1 LTEEWRDFS
10 LKLAT
15 LKLDGLEKGAIVTD
29 RGFVLLET
37 IPMTEHRLGSTELFS
52 LLLNDEL
59 DDLNA
64 WYQAGGCER
73 LKQLDM
79 IPFEAASYA
88 PPYRNPRKIWGI
100 GMNYWQK
107 AEDLASSP
115 PDREPICF
123 MKPDTS
129 LIGPNEYIRL
139 PVISQKVTAE
149 AELGLVIG
157 KICKD
162 VPESEAMSVVAGYVA
177 TLDMTAQD
185 IHAKNPRFLGRSKCF
200 DTFFSFGPHL
210 VTLDEC
216 RETDSLAIETVLNGN
231 VIYSNTISNMIYKL
245 PFIVSYFSAMM
256 TLLPGDIIMTG
267 TPGSTII
274 REGDT
279 VACHIDGFESLRNPV
294 KN

>member
-1 LTEEWRDFS
+1 

-15 LKLDGLEKGAIVTD
+15 LKLEGLEKGAIVTD
-29 RGFVLLET
+29 NGFVLLET
-37 IPMTEHRLGSTELFS
+37 VSATDYQLKSTELFG
-52 LLLNDEL
+52 LLQNDEL
-59 DDLNA
+59 DDLNV
-64 WYQAGGCER
+64 WYQHGGRER
-73 LKQLDM
+73 VEQMDT
-79 IPFEAASYA
+79 IPFEAAVYA
-88 PPYRNPRKIWGI
+88 PPYRYPRKIWGI

-115 PDREPICF
+115 PDMEPICF

-129 LIGPNEYIRL
+129 LIGPNEYIML
-139 PVISQKVTAE
+139 PAISDRVTAE

-157 KICKD
+157 KVCKE
-162 VPESEAMSVVAGYVA
+162 VSESEAMSVVAGYVP

-216 RETDSLAIETVLNGN
+216 LETDSLAIETILNGD
-231 VIYSNTISNMIYKL
+231 VIYSNAISNMIYKL

-267 TPGSTII
+267 TPGSSLI
-274 REGDT
+274 REGDI
-279 VACHIDGFESLRNPV
+279 VACRIAGFEPLQNPV
-294 KN
+294 IR

>member
-1 LTEEWRDFS
+1 MGNFS
-10 LKLAT
+10 MKLAT
-15 LKLDGLEKGAIVTD
+15 IKLDGLEKGAIVTD

-37 IPMTEHRLGSTELFS
+37 ISMTEYRLGSTELFG
-52 LLLNDEL
+52 LLQLDEL
-59 DDLNA
+59 DGLNA
-64 WYQAGGCER
+64 WYQNGGSER
-73 LKQLDM
+73 LKQLDI
-79 IPFEAASYA
+79 IPFDAATYA

-115 PDREPICF
+115 PDMEPICF

-139 PVISQKVTAE
+139 PAISNKVTAE

-157 KICKD
+157 KICKE
-162 VPESEAMSVVAGYVA
+162 VPESEAMSVVAGYVP

-216 RETDSLAIETVLNGN
+216 RETESLSIETILNGD

-267 TPGSTII
+267 TPGSTVI
-274 REGDT
+274 REGDIA
-279 VACHIDGFESLRNPV
+279 ACRIEGFETLRNPV
-294 KN
+294 KH

>member
-1 LTEEWRDFS
+1 
-10 LKLAT
+10 LKLAA
-15 LKLDGLEKGAIVTD
+15 LKLAGLEKGAIVTD
-29 RGFVLLET
+29 KGFVLLET
-37 IPMTEHRLGSTELFS
+37 ILKTDYPLGSTELFG
-52 LLLNDEL
+52 LLQNDEL
-59 DDLNA
+59 DGLNT
-64 WYQAGGCER
+64 WYQNGGRE
-73 LKQLDM
+73 LLEQM
-79 IPFEAASYA
+79 ETVPFEAALYA

-115 PDREPICF
+115 PEMEPICF

-129 LIGPNEYIRL
+129 LIGPNEHIKL
-139 PVISQKVTAE
+139 PAISNRVTAE

-157 KICKD
+157 KVCKE
-162 VPESEAMSVVAGYVA
+162 VPESEAMSVVAGYVP

-216 RETDSLAIETVLNGN
+216 LETDSLAIETIVNGD

-267 TPGSTII
+267 TPGSSVI
-274 REGDT
+274 REGDI
-279 VACHIDGFESLRNPV
+279 VACRIDGFEPLLNPV
-294 KN
+294 MR

>member
-1 LTEEWRDFS
+1 

-15 LKLDGLEKGAIVTD
+15 IKHDGLEKGVIVTD
-29 RGFVLLET
+29 KGFVLLET
-37 IPMTEHRLGSTELFS
+37 VSITEHRLGSTELFG
-52 LLLNDEL
+52 LLQNDEL
-59 DDLNA
+59 DALNA
-64 WYQAGGCER
+64 WYQNGGNEL
-73 LKQLDM
+73 LKHLDT
-79 IPFEAASYA
+79 IPLEAAAYA

-115 PDREPICF
+115 PDMEPICF

-139 PVISQKVTAE
+139 PAISNKVTAE

-157 KICKD
+157 KKCKE
-162 VPESEAMSVVAGYVA
+162 VPESEAMSVVAGYVP

-216 RETDSLAIETVLNGN
+216 LETDPLAIETILNGD
-231 VIYSNTISNMIYKL
+231 VIYSNTISSMIYKL

-267 TPGSTII
+267 TPGSTLI

-279 VACHIDGFESLRNPV
+279 VACHIDGFELLQNPV
-294 KN
+294 VK

>member
-1 LTEEWRDFS
+1 

-37 IPMTEHRLGSTELFS
+37 LPMTEHRAGSTDLFG
-52 LLLNDEL
+52 LLQNDEL
-59 DDLNA
+59 DALKA
-64 WYQAGGCER
+64 WYQSGGIER
-73 LKQLDM
+73 LKHLDT
-79 IPFEAASYA
+79 IPFEAAVYA

-115 PDREPICF
+115 PDMEPICF

-139 PVISQKVTAE
+139 PSISNKVTAE
-149 AELGLVIG
+149 AELGIVIG
-157 KICKD
+157 KICKE
-162 VPESEAMSVVAGYVA
+162 VPESEAMSVVAGYVP

-216 RETDSLAIETVLNGN
+216 QETDPLAIETILNGV
-231 VIYSNTISNMIYKL
+231 VIYSNTISNMIYKI
-245 PFIVSYFSAMM
+245 PFIVAYFTAMM

-267 TPGSTII
+267 TPGSTLI
-274 REGDT
+274 RAGDT
-279 VACHIDGFESLRNPV
+279 VACHIDGFEPLQNPV
-294 KN
+294 VK

>member
-1 LTEEWRDFS
+1 

-15 LKLDGLEKGAIVTD
+15 LKLEGLEKGAIVTD
-29 RGFVLLET
+29 RGFVLLDT
-37 IPMTEHRLGSTELFS
+37 IAMTEHRLNSTELFG
-52 LLLNDEL
+52 LLQNDEL
-59 DDLNA
+59 DGLNA
-64 WYQAGGCER
+64 WYQNGGSER
-73 LKQLDM
+73 LKQLDRV
-79 IPFEAASYA
+79 PFEAAAYA

-115 PDREPICF
+115 PDMEPICF

-129 LIGPNEYIRL
+129 LIGPNEYIKL
-139 PVISQKVTAE
+139 PAISNQVTAE

-162 VPESEAMSVVAGYVA
+162 VPESEAMSVVAGYVS

-185 IHAKNPRFLGRSKCF
+185 IHAKNPRFLGRSKVF

-216 RETDSLAIETVLNGN
+216 RETDPLTIETILNGN

-267 TPGSTII
+267 TPGSTLI

-279 VACHIDGFESLRNPV
+279 VTCCIDGFEPLRNPV

>member
-1 LTEEWRDFS
+1 

-15 LKLDGLEKGAIVTD
+15 IKHDGLEKGVIVTD
-29 RGFVLLET
+29 KGFVLLET
-37 IPMTEHRLGSTELFS
+37 VSITEHRLGSTDLFG
-52 LLLNDEL
+52 LLQNDEL
-59 DDLNA
+59 DALNA
-64 WYQAGGCER
+64 WYQNGGNEL
-73 LKQLDM
+73 LKHLDT
-79 IPFEAASYA
+79 IPLEAAAYA

-115 PDREPICF
+115 PDMEPICF

-139 PVISQKVTAE
+139 PAISNKVTAE

-157 KICKD
+157 KKCKE
-162 VPESEAMSVVAGYVA
+162 VPESEAMSVVAGYVP

-216 RETDSLAIETVLNGN
+216 LETDPLAIETILNGD
-231 VIYSNTISNMIYKL
+231 VIYSNTISSMIYKL

-267 TPGSTII
+267 TPGSTLI

-279 VACHIDGFESLRNPV
+279 VACHIDGFELLQNPV
-294 KN
+294 VK